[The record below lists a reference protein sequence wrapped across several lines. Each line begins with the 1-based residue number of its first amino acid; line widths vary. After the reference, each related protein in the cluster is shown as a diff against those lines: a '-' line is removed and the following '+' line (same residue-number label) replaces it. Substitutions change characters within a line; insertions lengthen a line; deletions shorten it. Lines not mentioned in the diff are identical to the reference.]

1 LDPSL
6 GTVRAAQVI
15 AESGARLV
23 ISGPDGA
30 RQLSLPAAVRVV
42 APDAEPAPGTVPST
56 APRVT
61 NASPCSVIYTS
72 GSTGTPKGVVLS
84 HRSLVDLCRWHHDR
98 FGLTGE
104 HRTAVVCSQSFDA
117 SLLEIWPTLT
127 GGGTLVVAD
136 DATRRDPL
144 ALARWFADRAVDF
157 SILPTALGEEVL
169 RLPAADQPPLRHLL
183 LGGEALRTRPRPEA
197 PYETVNV
204 YGPTETTVLCLTE
217 TVEPA
222 VGDAPDGRTEAVP
235 IGRPVDNVTVRVV
248 DPSDKP
254 VPIGEV
260 GELLVGGPGVSDGYL
275 HRPDL
280 TAERFTTSAPGM
292 TEGPGYRTGDL
303 VRWRPDGRLEFV
315 GRTDDQVKIRGY
327 RVEPEEVARV
337 LNGLDGIRRAAVVG
351 RRRGNGEA
359 YLAAYTVPAEPGAG
373 DAADHE
379 RWARELEQR
388 LPEYMVPR
396 SWRTLDRLPLNS

>member
-1 LDPSL
+1 M
-6 GTVRAAQVI
+6 
-15 AESGARLV
+15 

-42 APDAEPAPGTVPST
+42 APDAEPAPGIVSST

-61 NASPCSVIYTS
+61 NASPCSVVYTS

-157 SILPTALGEEVL
+157 SVLPTALGEEVL

-222 VGDAPDGRTEAVP
+222 VGDAPDGRTEAVA

-292 TEGPGYRTGDL
+292 AEGPGYRTGDL

-315 GRTDDQVKIRGY
+315 GRTDDQVKIRATGWS
-327 RVEPEEVARV
+327 
-337 LNGLDGIRRAAVVG
+337 
-351 RRRGNGEA
+351 RRRW
-359 YLAAYTVPAEPGAG
+359 PGC
-373 DAADHE
+373 
-379 RWARELEQR
+379 
-388 LPEYMVPR
+388 
-396 SWRTLDRLPLNS
+396 